1 MRGRTGGPRDPG
13 LQAERTAL
21 AWIRTALTILVNAL
35 LALREA
41 WATGHALVSFLA
53 VALLFAA
60 AAAALCGVWRRHALL
75 GPSPLI
81 APPAFA
87 MLAACLSVWLAC
99 ATALA
104 AIVTRR

>member
-1 MRGRTGGPRDPG
+1 MLNSLLLRSHKPP
-13 LQAERTAL
+13 AL
-21 AWIRTALTILVNAL
+21 SSV
-35 LALREA
+35 LALCC
-41 WATGHALVSFLA
+41 ALYSASA

-60 AAAALCGVWRRHALL
+60 AAAALCGVWRRHMLL

-104 AIVTRR
+104 AIVARR